1 MSFDKVKLFI
11 EKLKSGTMGY
21 LILKSRLFVYKRFN
35 FGLRWVFRFDRWH
48 LVTFYERPYA
58 IDIVKYANERSSRS
72 SALEIGSGL
81 GDILRRLDYAS
92 KVALDND
99 KKVLSALVFITRL
112 QNFGVNRVKVAV
124 FDFLAEKAIGS
135 YDVIIM
141 CNWIHNISPL
151 VLKEKVDSLVQSNL
165 KIGGELVF
173 DVVDNESYQ
182 FNHSVESLQRDLP
195 VKVKVLGRYEYGRQ
209 VLSFTR
215 LS

>member
-1 MSFDKVKLFI
+1 MISEKLRSFI
-11 EKLKSGTMGY
+11 EELKSGAIGSF
-21 LILKSRLFVYKRFN
+21 IRKVRFFVFKRFN
-35 FGLRWVFRFDRWH
+35 FWLRLIFRFDRWH

-58 IDIVKYANERSSRS
+58 MDIVKYANDRSSRS

-81 GDILRRLDYAS
+81 GDILRRLDYTS
-92 KVALDND
+92 KIALDRE
-99 KKVLSALVFITRL
+99 KEVLSALVFITRL
-112 QNFGVNRVKVAV
+112 QNFGVNRIKVAV
-124 FDFLAEKAIGS
+124 FDFFVDKVAGS

-151 VLKEKVDSLVQSNL
+151 VLKEKIDSLVQCNL

-182 FNHSVESLQRDLP
+182 FNHSVESLQKDLP
-195 VKVKVLGRYEYGRQ
+195 VKIKVLGRYEYGRQ